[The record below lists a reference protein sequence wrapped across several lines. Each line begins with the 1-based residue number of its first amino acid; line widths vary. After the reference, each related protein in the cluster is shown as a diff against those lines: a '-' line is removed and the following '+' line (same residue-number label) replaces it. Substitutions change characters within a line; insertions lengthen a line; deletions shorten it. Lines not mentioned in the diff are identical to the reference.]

1 MNHWRPAVV
10 SLLLSLTACAGFGAP
25 RRAGQEPDP
34 NRIERDLGPVVI
46 VEHRSPLAID
56 QTTVLA
62 RTPEF
67 KALAEGVLKGVYPEK
82 MGFSIDER
90 SGLALALGVG
100 PEYPVVKTIDE
111 YVDGIVASDRA
122 ARARGDKR
130 PFPPQDRA
138 KLMADV
144 KKDLGA
150 HDILVLR
157 YREKP

>member
-10 SLLLSLTACAGFGAP
+10 SFLLPLTACAGFGAS
-25 RRAGQEPDP
+25 RRAAQEPDP

-82 MGFSIDER
+82 MGFAIDDR
-90 SGLALALGVG
+90 LAPVLGIG

>member
-1 MNHWRPAVV
+1 MNHWRSAVV
-10 SLLLSLTACAGFGAP
+10 SILLPLTACAGFGAP
-25 RRAGQEPDP
+25 RAGQEPDP
-34 NRIERDLGPVVI
+34 NRVERDLGRVVI

-90 SGLALALGVG
+90 LAPALGIG

-122 ARARGDKR
+122 ARARGDNR